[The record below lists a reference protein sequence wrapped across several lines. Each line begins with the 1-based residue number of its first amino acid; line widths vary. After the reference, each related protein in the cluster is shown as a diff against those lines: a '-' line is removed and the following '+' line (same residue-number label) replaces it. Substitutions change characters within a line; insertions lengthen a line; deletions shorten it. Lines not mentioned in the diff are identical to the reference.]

1 MHPRKGGFVPI
12 AYSYIRFSTPEQSK
26 GDSYRR
32 QIDKS
37 RDYATKHGLTLDE
50 NFTFKDLGRSAYRG
64 KHATDGALGVF
75 IAAIDEGRVE
85 SGSYLLIENLDRLS
99 RQPPTEALQL
109 LQSIVSRGVTV
120 VTLADNRTYTQE
132 NLRNDPSSLLVSI
145 IVMFRAHEESKVKG
159 ERVRAAWVKKKQ
171 QAARDGQP
179 ITRMLPAWL
188 TVAQGE
194 TLGDTVFEVIEE
206 KANAVRRV
214 FDLATEEGLGQ
225 RAIVTRLK
233 EEGIPSIGGK
243 AANWTETSIRRILT
257 NPAVAGIY
265 QPMST
270 DKDNPSIRTPQGD
283 PIQDYY
289 PVIVPS
295 AQYYEANRIRQ
306 QSLIPRGPRGEGVGS
321 IFTGLVFCGN
331 CGGSM
336 RRKGASKNDTIE
348 RLRCSNTC
356 GIPTWK
362 YPPMELAIKVLMA
375 HDLLPHVELKESDRK
390 KIQKALAEA
399 RGRLQQTQDS
409 IANLI
414 SAIQKGVDALSV
426 QRALK
431 DSEAKETALVKEI
444 EALETELLSVDS
456 RKATQESL
464 QASVKVLA
472 EVLREG
478 DKEQM
483 RGRLRYALSRSVDRI
498 VLQDSPQY
506 RTMRIEVGKHVRHID
521 FDREELS
528 FRFRENPDFFGAC
541 EILTKSG
548 SKKVI
553 IP

>member
-1 MHPRKGGFVPI
+1 MPT

-37 RDYATKHGLTLDE
+37 RDYATRHGLTLDE

-75 IAAIDEGRVE
+75 ITAIDEGRVE

-171 QAARDGQP
+171 QAAKDGHP

-188 TVAQGE
+188 TVVPGKAPGE
-194 TLGDTVFEVIEE
+194 TVFEVIEE

-225 RAIVTRLK
+225 RAITTRMK

-243 AANWTETSIRRILT
+243 SANWTETSIRRILT

-270 DKDNPSIRTPQGD
+270 DKDNPNLRTPQGN
-283 PIQDYY
+283 PIQNYY
-289 PVIVPS
+289 PVIVPP

-306 QSLIPRGPRGEGVGS
+306 QSMIPRGPRGEAVGS
-321 IFTGLVFCGN
+321 LFTGLAFCGV

-336 RRKGASKNDTIE
+336 RRKGASKNDTVE
-348 RLRCSNTC
+348 RIRCSNVC
-356 GIPTWK
+356 GSPSWK
-362 YPPMELAIKVLMA
+362 YPPMELAIKMLLA
-375 HDLLPHVELKESDRK
+375 HDLLPHVELKASDRK
-390 KIQKALAEA
+390 KVQVALAEA
-399 RGRLQQTQDS
+399 RGQLQQTKES
-409 IANLI
+409 ISNLV
-414 SAIQKGVDALSV
+414 SAIQKGVDAYSV

-431 DSEAKETALVKEI
+431 DSEAKETMLHAEI
-444 EALETELLSVDS
+444 EKLETELLSVDS
-456 RKATQESL
+456 RKATQENL
-464 QASVKVLA
+464 QEAMKALAKVMS
-472 EVLREG
+472 EG

-498 VLQDSPQY
+498 TLQDTDKF
-506 RTMRIEVGKHVRHID
+506 RTMRIEVGKQVRHID
-521 FDREELS
+521 FDREDFT
-528 FRFRENPDFFGAC
+528 FRFRENPNFEGAC
-541 EILTKSG
+541 EHPTKSG
-548 SKKVI
+548 ERKRI